1 MEWTLGMVDEQTLK
15 NLYACDAQRRRR
27 YRTSLNGDGDQE
39 TQDDWLLKKVKSLGR
54 KVKCK
59 LGHAKPKQKERD
71 SKDKDRQ
78 PERLECCSKCKA
90 TEEDSCSEPQRLM
103 WVD

>member
-15 NLYACDAQRRRR
+15 NLYACDAQRQRR

-59 LGHAKPKQKERD
+59 LGHSKSKQKERD
-71 SKDKDRQ
+71 SKEEDRRS
-78 PERLECCSKCKA
+78 EYCSKCSAK
-90 TEEDSCSEPQRLM
+90 EEESSEPQKLM